1 MCELEKDLEG
11 TGHCL
16 IPYCPKLRGK
26 THKETMKI
34 LGPDRLCPTRDSD
47 WRPSEYKHRVVLL
60 EQTDRRMYVVEHA
73 EYVKLVVLSYV
84 ARNV

>member
-1 MCELEKDLEG
+1 MCVNLKIFGRYRSLPNPVLPEIAWKDSKRDNEF
-11 TGHCL
+11 
-16 IPYCPKLRGK
+16 
-26 THKETMKI
+26 
-34 LGPDRLCPTRDSD
+34 LGLDRPCPTRDSD